1 MSNYQTIT
9 NNYHMLINVNMII
22 ESCKVE
28 KKHVK
33 NIL

>member
-1 MSNYQTIT
+1 MLNYETIT
-9 NNYHMLINVNMII
+9 NNYHISINVNMII
-22 ESCKVE
+22 ELCKVE

>member
-9 NNYHMLINVNMII
+9 NNYYMLINVNMII